1 MMTKLKSFLGA
12 FLPPDSNPNNNSQAL
27 LSVASAALMIEVLLS
42 DYERKPEEQKTL
54 IAIIKKSFSLDQA
67 TTEELLN
74 QAEKAQQEAT
84 DYFRFTSQINDSC
97 TPQEKVT
104 LIENLWRVAYADGEL
119 HHYEEHLIRRIA
131 DLTHVSHMDFIAAKL
146 RVMDAR

>member
-1 MMTKLKSFLGA
+1 MMTKLKSLLGA
-12 FLPPDSNPNNNSQAL
+12 FLPPDCDSSSNSQAV

-54 IAIIKKSFSLDQA
+54 LRIVKESFSLDQA
-67 TTEELLN
+67 TAEELLN
-74 QAEKAQQEAT
+74 QAEKAQQDAT

-104 LIENLWRVAYADGEL
+104 LIENLWQVAYADGEL

-146 RVMDAR
+146 RVTEIE